1 MSNMG
6 TLYLY
11 ELKKIA
17 NRKIVWIVSLIIL
30 SLCTFLSII
39 DLVSTSTYYGDTE
52 ISGYEAMKINR
63 DNAMN
68 FSGRTLD
75 DSLLNEMQ
83 ENYSDKSTAETD
95 TQTSTFGDQVTVSV
109 GNTGDDEDN
118 TIQEYAPI
126 YSYVQQITE
135 DSDLTLSINSNE
147 LYTMRE
153 KAVYQ
158 NRSDQMLTEAEFS
171 YWENKDSLIGK
182 PFVYEYVDGWSNL
195 WEYAYTLNYF
205 LFLALAICLSNV
217 FSVEYSRKTDSII
230 LCSKYGKKQLYF
242 AKILA
247 GATFSAISA
256 ILIFGITLLA
266 SILVY
271 GANGFFAALQIA
283 FPLSSW
289 NVSVG
294 ESIWILL
301 LTLIVVSILYGNM
314 IMFLSEVLKSN
325 VAVMAIPVGIM
336 VLTMMVDVPYQ
347 FKFASQVYDL
357 LPTNLLTEW
366 ELWDDRLIAIC
377 GRYFTNYQIAP
388 IVYLMVAFLLIAIG
402 KAIYQRHQVQA
413 R

>member
-11 ELKKIA
+11 ELKKIV

-83 ENYSDKSTAETD
+83 ENYSYKSTAETD

-109 GNTGDDEDN
+109 RNTGDDEDN
-118 TIQEYAPI
+118 TIKEYAPI

-147 LYTMRE
+147 FYTMRE

-171 YWENKDSLIGK
+171 YWENKNSLLGK
-182 PFVYEYVDGWSNL
+182 PFFYEYVDGWSNL

-283 FPLSSW
+283 VPLSSW

-314 IMFLSEVLKSN
+314 VMFLSEVLKSN

-336 VLTMMVDVPYQ
+336 ILTMMVNVPYQ
-347 FKFASQVYDL
+347 FRFASQVYDL
-357 LPTNLLTEW
+357 LPTNLLTKW